1 MRHGYGFYKYF
12 TGPAKSI
19 MEMSSAFWWMS
30 FPILRA
36 ALAFLKLPWW
46 FFEGGPREL
55 CEKCFNHPIIP
66 SSHHPPPLFSLDHN
80 SLRCSWYSILHKRS
94 SIQAPVFAGSMGQA
108 ASQPGIIPTNS
119 CHLFFSSSVFFALL
133 RPHWT
138 SHQHP
143 PPPPHLKPK
152 INPLLGGDCG
162 RKRLKLGIRS
172 FRKNAVAV
180 VNLHQ
185 LYINFPSHSEFHE
198 NQITPK
204 KTIKFHHFVNHLMT
218 TAVVRKVRMR
228 RMWTTP
234 HPWQKIWNTFW
245 LAPKRFPIH
254 LGNFGPHATPWSRQL
269 PACPIRPWSNK
280 SPWPGRT
287 QRWLLGGSQDEAS
300 A

>member
-1 MRHGYGFYKYF
+1 L
-12 TGPAKSI
+12 
-19 MEMSSAFWWMS
+19 S
-30 FPILRA
+30 FV
-36 ALAFLKLPWW
+36 
-46 FFEGGPREL
+46 FF
-55 CEKCFNHPIIP
+55 
-66 SSHHPPPLFSLDHN
+66 LFSIFRPASPTLDQ
-80 SLRCSWYSILHKRS
+80 S
-94 SIQAPVFAGSMGQA
+94 S
-108 ASQPGIIPTNS
+108 
-119 CHLFFSSSVFFALL
+119 
-133 RPHWT
+133 T
-138 SHQHP
+138 S

-234 HPWQKIWNTFW
+234 GPTPGRRSGTPFGWHLNG
-245 LAPKRFPIH
+245 FPFTWEISGPIPH
-254 LGNFGPHATPWSRQL
+254 LGLDSFQLVRFVLGATSPHGLDGHNGGCSEDPRMKPVL
-269 PACPIRPWSNK
+269 RIR
-280 SPWPGRT
+280 
-287 QRWLLGGSQDEAS
+287 
-300 A
+300 